1 MRTGYEIVIAD
12 TSCFILLDKIGE
24 FGLLKSLF
32 KSVATTSVVAAEF
45 GTELP
50 EWVDVR
56 NVLNIHFQ
64 AMPDI
69 DPGEASAIALA
80 MESEPSLLVLDDNK
94 ARKVA
99 RRLNLNY
106 TGTLGIFLK
115 AKHIGII
122 PSVKSVLEK
131 VQQTN
136 FRYSHHVF
144 QEILLL
150 AGEAM

>member
-1 MRTGYEIVIAD
+1 MQTGYEIVIVD

-32 KSVATTSVVAAEF
+32 KSVVTTSAIAEEF
-45 GTELP
+45 GTKLP
-50 EWVDVR
+50 EWINVR

-64 AMPDI
+64 VMLDV

-80 MESEPSLLVLDDNK
+80 LESEPSLLILDDHK
-94 ARKVA
+94 ARKAA

-115 AKHIGII
+115 AKQAGLV
-122 PSVKSVLEK
+122 PSVKSILEK
-131 VQQTN
+131 VQHTN
-136 FRYSHHVF
+136 FRYSNQVF
-144 QEILLL
+144 HEILLL
-150 AGEAM
+150 AGE